1 MEINSTHIVGHKQAL
16 MNYMDKLHDALNYRM
31 LGNPTVAIGTTS
43 KKTIKTTTAVAC
55 VNGVLV
61 SVTGAETAFT
71 ATTHDI
77 AANASAVQEA
87 VYLVV
92 ADSAG
97 TITLVMGD
105 IATGAGNALIPACP
119 AGKVALGYARIA
131 IAAGATAFDAS
142 SDDLD
147 AAHITD
153 TYVSFGGNASLL
165 GRFDDAWAPG
175 DVTAE

>member
-1 MEINSTHIVGHKQAL
+1 MEINSNHIVGHKQAL
-16 MNYMDKLHDALNYRM
+16 MNYMDQLHDALNYRM
-31 LGNPTVAIGTTS
+31 LGNPVVAIGTSS

-77 AANASAVQEA
+77 AANASSVQEA

-105 IATGAGNALIPACP
+105 IAEGAGNALIPEVP
-119 AGKVALGYARIA
+119 SGKVALGYARIA

>member
-16 MNYMDKLHDALNYRM
+16 MNYMDKLHDALNYRL
-31 LGNPTVAIGTTS
+31 LGTPVLAIGTSS
-43 KKTIKTTTAVAC
+43 KKTVKSTTAVAC
-55 VNGVLV
+55 INGVLV

-77 AANASAVQEA
+77 AANADSVQEA
-87 VYLVV
+87 VYLAV
-92 ADSAG
+92 ADSAAA
-97 TITLVMGD
+97 ITLVKGET
-105 IATGAGNALIPACP
+105 ATGAGNALIPECP
-119 AGKVALGYARIA
+119 AGKVALGYVRIA
-131 IAAGATAFDAS
+131 VAAGATPFDAS

-153 TYVSFGGNASLL
+153 TYVNFGGNASLL